1 MTPRPGNAAMSVK
14 GVLIKMAVQYE
25 EMPPEQLEEEI
36 RRLQR
41 QISET
46 ANLKQKRLLK
56 RRLAMVRHNLLV
68 LLGKLG

>member
-1 MTPRPGNAAMSVK
+1 MAA
-14 GVLIKMAVQYE
+14 QYE
-25 EMPPEQLEEEI
+25 EMPVEQLEEEI

-46 ANLKQKRLLK
+46 ADLKQKRLLK

>member
-1 MTPRPGNAAMSVK
+1 MTPGPRNAAMSVK

-25 EMPPEQLEEEI
+25 EMPAEQLEEEI